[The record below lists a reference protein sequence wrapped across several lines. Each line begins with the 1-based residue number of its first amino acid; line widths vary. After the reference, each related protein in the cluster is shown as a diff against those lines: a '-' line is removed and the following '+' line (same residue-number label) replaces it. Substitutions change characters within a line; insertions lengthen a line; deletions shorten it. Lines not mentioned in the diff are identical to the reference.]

1 MEVNNSLQIICCTG
15 LSLLFFLQTV
25 LQQTLNFAVLFS
37 SVIQQMHNE
46 DKLHLVECLLI
57 LFSICLYVQL
67 FCWGISSLS
76 SHAWGLFSG
85 NDYMWHS
92 AGKKHGSTKIFTFS
106 GMESLRP
113 CVAKD
118 FIEICFLYILK
129 NIAVCS
135 FSLYKVVIKTSLMVL
150 LAAFVCMC
158 GLCFVS
164 KNIFSQEMI
173 ANYCVH
179 TPFMFWD
186 WSRLRVFR

>member
-1 MEVNNSLQIICCTG
+1 MFIC
-15 LSLLFFLQTV
+15 SAFLLRDFITFIPCLRTV
-25 LQQTLNFAVLFS
+25 
-37 SVIQQMHNE
+37 
-46 DKLHLVECLLI
+46 
-57 LFSICLYVQL
+57 
-67 FCWGISSLS
+67 
-76 SHAWGLFSG
+76 FSG

-92 AGKKHGSTKIFTFS
+92 AGKKHGSTEIFTFS
-106 GMESLRP
+106 GMVSLRP

-118 FIEICFLYILK
+118 FIEICFLRILK

-150 LAAFVCMC
+150 LAAFVCMW

-179 TPFMFWD
+179 TPGTLLCFGIGANLESLGNTYIIFTLLPCEFHFLLLLFCI
-186 WSRLRVFR
+186 LRFAIFLVP